1 MHKAAQAP
9 REARRGRVGPKEELG
24 MFRTTMIALA
34 LAMSASAQGAGA
46 VDYATNEAAPVRVRY
61 MVSDVPAATDFY
73 TSRLGFKVDFSA
85 GPTFAALSR
94 GGLQLLLSPVKGPGG
109 ASQPMPNGERPAP
122 GGWTRI
128 VINVTD
134 LKGDVDRLRRQG
146 VHFRN
151 DIVVG
156 LGGSEILLD
165 DPSGNPVE
173 LFQPD

>member
-1 MHKAAQAP
+1 
-9 REARRGRVGPKEELG
+9 
-24 MFRTTMIALA
+24 MFRTTALA
-34 LAMSASAQGAGA
+34 LALAFVAGA
-46 VDYATNEAAPVRVRY
+46 SGANGEDYAKNGAATVRVRY
-61 MVSDVPAATDFY
+61 MVRDVPQATAFY
-73 TSRLGFKVDFSA
+73 TGKLGFKVDFAS
-85 GPTFAALSR
+85 GSYFAALSR
-94 GGLQLLLSPVKGPGG
+94 NGLQLLLSPVTGPGG

-128 VINVTD
+128 VLNTAD
-134 LKGDVDRLRRQG
+134 LKGEVERLRKAG

>member
-1 MHKAAQAP
+1 MNRP
-9 REARRGRVGPKEELG
+9 T
-24 MFRTTMIALA
+24 MFALA
-34 LAMSASAQGAGA
+34 LMLAFAAQGAIA
-46 VDYATNEAAPVRVRY
+46 QDRAKNSSATARVRY
-61 MVSDVPAATDFY
+61 MVSDVPAASEFY
-73 TSRLGFKVDFSA
+73 TSKLGFKVDFSS
-85 GPTFAALSR
+85 GPYFAALSR
-94 GGLQLLLSPVKGPGG
+94 NGLQLLLSPVKGPGG

-128 VINVTD
+128 VLNVSD
-134 LKGDVDRLRRQG
+134 LQGEVDRLRKAG

-156 LGGSEILLD
+156 LGGKEILLD

>member
-1 MHKAAQAP
+1 MT
-9 REARRGRVGPKEELG
+9 
-24 MFRTTMIALA
+24 RTTVFALA
-34 LAMSASAQGAGA
+34 LMLLGAGGASAQDRAINSA
-46 VDYATNEAAPVRVRY
+46 ATVRVRY
-61 MVSDVPAATDFY
+61 MVSDVPAAAAFY
-73 TSRLGFKVDFSA
+73 TSKLGFKVDFSS
-85 GPTFAALSR
+85 GTYFAALSR
-94 GGLQLLLSPVKGPGG
+94 NGLQLLLSPVTGPGG
-109 ASQPMPNGERPAP
+109 ASRPMPNGERPAP

-128 VINVTD
+128 VLNTPD
-134 LKGDVDRLRRQG
+134 LKGEVDRLRKAG